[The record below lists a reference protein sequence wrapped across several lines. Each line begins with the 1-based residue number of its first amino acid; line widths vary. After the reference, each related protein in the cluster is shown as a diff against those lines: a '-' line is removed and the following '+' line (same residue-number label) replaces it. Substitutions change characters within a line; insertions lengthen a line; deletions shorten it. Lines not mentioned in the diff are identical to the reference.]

1 MKKKLIPFV
10 LIMTVMVLVFSGC
23 DSLSNNV
30 GAVKYKVVDDHA
42 EVVAL
47 PNGSNDTDITI
58 DDEYEGVPV
67 TRINDFAGNNLESA
81 EVIHIGKNITDIS
94 EWAFSNNQKL
104 VNYDVNSE
112 NESYTSVDG
121 ALLTIDMKTLV
132 SYPCG
137 GNTSFTMP
145 NTVTEVAPRA
155 FYKCENL
162 EKLILSSSLE
172 TINEMSFFQCSSI
185 NELVFPNTVKF
196 IGKDAFSKCTALTEI
211 TIPSSI
217 EEIREYAFYNCTEL
231 KKVSV
236 DKAKADIKLGDKWY
250 PTNNGI
256 KIDDLDLQY
265 KE

>member
-10 LIMTVMVLVFSGC
+10 LIMAVIVLVFSGC

-30 GAVKYKVVDDHA
+30 GSVKYKVVDDHA

-47 PNGSNDTDITI
+47 PNGSSDTEIFI

-67 TRINDFAGNNLESA
+67 TKINDFAGNNLESA
-81 EVIHIGKNITDIS
+81 QIIHIGKNVADIS

-104 VNYDVNSE
+104 ETYDVAPE
-112 NESYTSVDG
+112 NQSYTVVDG
-121 ALLTIDMKTLV
+121 ALLTADMKTVL

-137 GNTSFTMP
+137 GNASFVMP

-155 FYKCENL
+155 FYKCEKL
-162 EKLILSSSLE
+162 ESLTLSSSLE
-172 TINEMSFFQCSSI
+172 IINEMSFFQCSAI
-185 NELVFPNTVKF
+185 KELAFPNTIKF
-196 IGKDAFSKCTALTEI
+196 IGKDAFSKCTSLTEI
-211 TIPSSI
+211 TIPASI

-231 KKVSV
+231 KQVKVN
-236 DKAKADIKLGDKWY
+236 KAKEDIKLGDKWY

-256 KIDDLDLQY
+256 KIDDLNLEY
-265 KE
+265 K